1 MELNERRRIMTIKDI
16 QIDNRKNLKESLDC
30 STDHWIDQKHSI
42 AIHVFNGAEDIS
54 PLYDTSDNL
63 DYFFDKNTINNLGGT
78 NCTLTIDE
86 MLKQDFPKD
95 DFTAEKLNQPLQVP
109 NGFIQYIAYDYATEL
124 FHVIDK
130 SNPLNKRIEK
140 LIGRVLANTSK
151 NESAES
157 LQQLIKAD
165 LSMLNNFYHHNVFDI
180 YVTNA
185 LNGKTLEDGLL
196 ESVYPDIGENSL
208 SKTQII
214 NMINDLLNLPVQL
227 NKQDFVPAK
236 YRLISEPIEKEGE

>member
-1 MELNERRRIMTIKDI
+1 MTIKDI
-16 QIDNRKNLKESLDC
+16 QIDNKKNLKESLDC
-30 STDHWIDQKHSI
+30 STEHWIDQKHSI

-54 PLYDTSDNL
+54 PLYDSPLYDTSDNI
-63 DYFFDKNTINNLGGT
+63 DYFFDRKTINNLGGA
-78 NCTLTIDE
+78 NCTLIIDE
-86 MLKQDFPKD
+86 MLKQDFPED
-95 DFTAEKLNQPLQVP
+95 NFSAEKLNQPLQVTD
-109 NGFIQYIAYDYATEL
+109 GFIQYIAYNYATEL

-130 SNPLNKRIEK
+130 DNPLNKRTEK
-140 LIGRVLANTSK
+140 LIGRVFANTSK

-185 LNGKTLEDGLL
+185 LNGKTLEDGIL
-196 ESVYPDIGENSL
+196 ESVYPDIGENSP

>member
-1 MELNERRRIMTIKDI
+1 MELNEGEKIMTIKGI
-16 QIDNRKNLKESLDC
+16 QTDNKINLKESLDC

-54 PLYDTSDNL
+54 PLYDTSENL
-63 DYFFDKNTINNLGGT
+63 DYFFDRDAINNLGGAD
-78 NCTLTIDE
+78 CTLIIDE
-86 MLKQDFPKD
+86 MLKHDFPED
-95 DFTAEKLNQPLQVP
+95 DFNAEKLNQPLQVT
-109 NGFIQYIAYDYATEL
+109 NGFIQYIAYNYATEL

-130 SNPLNKRIEK
+130 NNPLNKRTEK
-140 LIGRVLANTSK
+140 LIGRVFANTSE
-151 NESAES
+151 NESAEN

-180 YVTNA
+180 YITNA
-185 LNGKTLEDGLL
+185 LNGKTLENGLL
-196 ESVYPDIGENSL
+196 ESVYPNIGENSL

-214 NMINDLLNLPVQL
+214 NMINDSLNLPVQL
-227 NKQDFVPAK
+227 NEQDFVPAK